1 MFKTDF
7 RMYSRCKN
15 KQGEPPQEIITT
27 HEGKA
32 AMRWAALAR
41 INQLQVMVV
50 TVTLERGSG
59 VDEYYFKTLPLH
71 SKAIALGKGVD
82 LI

>member
-1 MFKTDF
+1 M
-7 RMYSRCKN
+7 N
-15 KQGEPPQEIITT
+15 
-27 HEGKA
+27 HV
-32 AMRWAALAR
+32 
-41 INQLQVMVV
+41 QVMVV